1 MKWLDSAQTIFA
13 LSTVCLQSLTLCK
26 EPHLC
31 HITGLTHRKS
41 DRGSMLGGYKQLHRT
56 AQSVLSAINHTRTLF
71 FTQYLYYIMILSTIG
86 NYSCL

>member
-1 MKWLDSAQTIFA
+1 MKWLDSTQTIFA

-31 HITGLTHRKS
+31 HITRTHPQKS
-41 DRGSMLGGYKQLHRT
+41 DKGSMLGGYKQLT
-56 AQSVLSAINHTRTLF
+56 AQSMLPAINQTRTLF
-71 FTQYLYYIMILSTIG
+71 FTQYLYYTTALSTIG